1 MCRLPNNT
9 YLGMLS
15 EVRDQYADISVAAY
29 IENAERNI
37 LVDFTPK
44 VGLSSIVLLIRRP
57 SKHDIS
63 FRYFFLGKYRYF
75 FTLLVF
81 SILNSLVNSYLIEF
95 TPDAWLML
103 GLSYM
108 VLLAFF
114 GLVLYFMKSYGIER
128 IESQ

>member
-81 SILNSLVNSYLIEF
+81 SILNSLVNSY
-95 TPDAWLML
+95 
-103 GLSYM
+103 
-108 VLLAFF
+108 
-114 GLVLYFMKSYGIER
+114 
-128 IESQ
+128 